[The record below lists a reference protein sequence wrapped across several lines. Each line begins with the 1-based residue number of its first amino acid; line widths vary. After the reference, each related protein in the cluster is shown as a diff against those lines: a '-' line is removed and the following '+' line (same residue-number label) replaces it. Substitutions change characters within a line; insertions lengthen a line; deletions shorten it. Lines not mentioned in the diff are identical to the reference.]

1 MAIMSY
7 MKINE
12 TDRRQLERSTPFSL
26 SDPQRSKV
34 RQLVNAGWPLDGAI
48 NYVVWAA
55 RTI

>member
-1 MAIMSY
+1 